1 MYTSPYIPYT
11 HPPRSP
17 MHGQLA
23 GSLLYSQRH
32 RLRAVSMHAHGPH
45 VVGRPM
51 RPTDPSIWRWIVI
64 RRKPAVDAMLA
75 VKQGATT
82 QLEQTMSRVEAARHA
97 ALVRWGKRQP
107 LPKPPPGA
115 RRRRREEAAPTTDAP
130 SEERPAE
137 TVARVLAE
145 TGIDPALADAL
156 SEYLAGQL
164 AEEPED
170 LALNRRAAEALAA
183 QGLIRIRPGQ
193 EGAANVSIDLT
204 AAGQRLAR
212 AATEGDIAAAMRVVE
227 RGHER
232 AARQAERQAQQE
244 QRQAERQA
252 QREQRA
258 GGGRGGAR
266 GGAGDRE
273 AQRRERATETAR
285 RVGLDEGAVD
295 TLRQAA
301 DDGGVTDAHLVSLG
315 LVGPDGLATDQG
327 RRALSAL
334 ERGDPRGYHAA
345 LQDAAARLERE
356 RQRALRQAV
365 EASARGE
372 RALTLTQQL
381 DAVQAGLGRLD
392 DAGHFV
398 LGRRS

>member
-1 MYTSPYIPYT
+1 
-11 HPPRSP
+11 
-17 MHGQLA
+17 
-23 GSLLYSQRH
+23 
-32 RLRAVSMHAHGPH
+32 
-45 VVGRPM
+45 M

-64 RRKPAVDAMLA
+64 RRKPAVELA

-82 QLEQTMSRVEAARHA
+82 AQLEQTMSRVEAARHA

-107 LPKPPPGA
+107 LPRPPPGA
-115 RRRRREEAAPTTDAP
+115 RRRRREEAAPQADAP
-130 SEERPAE
+130 SQERPAE

-170 LALNRRAAEALAA
+170 IALNRRAAEALAA

>member
-1 MYTSPYIPYT
+1 
-11 HPPRSP
+11 
-17 MHGQLA
+17 
-23 GSLLYSQRH
+23 
-32 RLRAVSMHAHGPH
+32 
-45 VVGRPM
+45 M

-64 RRKPAVDAMLA
+64 RRKPAVELA

-82 QLEQTMSRVEAARHA
+82 AQLEQTMSRVEAARHA

-107 LPKPPPGA
+107 LPRPPPGA
-115 RRRRREEAAPTTDAP
+115 RRRRREEAAPQADAP
-130 SEERPAE
+130 SQERPAE

-170 LALNRRAAEALAA
+170 IALNRRAAEALAA

-232 AARQAERQAQQE
+232 AARQAERQAQQEQRQAERQAQQEQRQAERQAQRE

-398 LGRRS
+398 PGRRS